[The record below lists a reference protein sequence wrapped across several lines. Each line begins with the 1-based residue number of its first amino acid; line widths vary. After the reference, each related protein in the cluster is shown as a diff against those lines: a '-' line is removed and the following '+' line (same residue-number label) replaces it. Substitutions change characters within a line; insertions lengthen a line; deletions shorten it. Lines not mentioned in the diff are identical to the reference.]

1 MKNNIQLINNLIGQ
15 LEGIKRMMDQNKD
28 CLAVLT
34 QIKAVKAGL
43 NSVMDKYIMENMG
56 ACMKKSGSS
65 KDFVKLRKLISEI
78 TKK

>member
-43 NSVMDKYIMENMG
+43 SSMMDKYIMENMG

-65 KDFVKLRKLISEI
+65 KDFVKLKKLISEI

>member
-15 LEGIKRMMDQNKD
+15 LEGIKRMINEGKE

-43 NSVMDKYIMENMG
+43 NGVMDKYITGNMD
-56 ACMKKSGSS
+56 ACMKRSNSS
-65 KDFVKLRKLISEI
+65 KDFTKLKKLISEI